1 MLYWVGFQE
10 NTLKNSHCKSH
21 GGSGKQALEVAN
33 GLPADVVTLA
43 LEGDVDAVKD
53 AGLIDEGYTKE
64 FPLDS
69 SPYTSTIVFLVKKGN
84 SKDITDR
91 EMCFLRGKMR
101 HFGDMKT
108 TYGVYYVFGNHDKG
122 YYPLEYRGY
131 DGDDLI
137 SELEKNKVHVMQYD
151 VELEASCFRL

>member
-1 MLYWVGFQE
+1 M
-10 NTLKNSHCKSH
+10 
-21 GGSGKQALEVAN
+21 
-33 GLPADVVTLA
+33 
-43 LEGDVDAVKD
+43 DAVKD

-108 TYGVYYVFGNHDKG
+108 TYGVI
-122 YYPLEYRGY
+122 L
-131 DGDDLI
+131 
-137 SELEKNKVHVMQYD
+137 
-151 VELEASCFRL
+151 